1 MIYIFNCSLCKRT
14 SEIYITVTADSNT
27 DNIEEII
34 RGVIY
39 RSADYCCN
47 TEVILIDY
55 GADDEIID
63 VFRKMIDNKYSYK
76 ILKLD

>member
-14 SEIYITVTADSNT
+14 SEIYITVTADSRT